1 MKGFKPRDDN
11 GGSASVDAK
20 DTFTNKTK
28 FQMAGPHR
36 LVVTQDTV
44 KFFRLDGSHESRNF
58 PVRLISGHSEPKSR
72 SDILLIYMIDKN
84 QVWSLARFYSVDFL
98 QSRIGVILNK
108 RTIKVCVSCC

>member
-1 MKGFKPRDDN
+1 MYENMWEVNVKGFKPRDDN

-72 SDILLIYMIDKN
+72 SDIGLL
-84 QVWSLARFYSVDFL
+84 SCSVLGKSHLGAKRDFE
-98 QSRIGVILNK
+98 I
-108 RTIKVCVSCC
+108 

>member
-1 MKGFKPRDDN
+1 MWEVNVKGFKPRDDN

-72 SDILLIYMIDKN
+72 SDIVLL
-84 QVWSLARFYSVDFL
+84 
-98 QSRIGVILNK
+98 RINNK
-108 RTIKVCVSCC
+108 KPKPYAFIF

>member
-1 MKGFKPRDDN
+1 MYENMWEVNVKGFKPRDDN

-72 SDILLIYMIDKN
+72 SDIGLQK
-84 QVWSLARFYSVDFL
+84 QQKQHQKWSF
-98 QSRIGVILNK
+98 
-108 RTIKVCVSCC
+108 

>member
-1 MKGFKPRDDN
+1 MWEVNVKGFKPRDDN

-72 SDILLIYMIDKN
+72 SDIGLHN
-84 QVWSLARFYSVDFL
+84 QQKQHQKWSF
-98 QSRIGVILNK
+98 
-108 RTIKVCVSCC
+108 